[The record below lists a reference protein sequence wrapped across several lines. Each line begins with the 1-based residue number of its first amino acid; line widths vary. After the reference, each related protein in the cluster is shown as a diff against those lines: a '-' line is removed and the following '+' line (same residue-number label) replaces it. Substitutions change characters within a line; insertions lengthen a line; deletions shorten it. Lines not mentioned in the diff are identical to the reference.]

1 MMDKI
6 TQYRTK
12 LTWIKQLL
20 SMNESQE
27 LNKIWKKYAMLR
39 RIIDSIDLNLNELQI
54 LESNVNGLKKK
65 NYKIRAKKVAKEL
78 KRLTELN
85 K

>member
-27 LNKIWKKYAMLR
+27 LNKLWEKYGMLR
-39 RIIDSIDLNLNELQI
+39 KIIDSIELNLNELQI
-54 LESNVNGLKKK
+54 LESNVDGVKKK
-65 NYKIRAKKVAKEL
+65 NYQIRVKRVAKEL